1 MSRRAPATPVHT
13 CWRNGSRTVWEQD
26 RLSSTGEPSV
36 LHRTDD
42 LREDTAPG
50 RYGKTVL
57 RVWFS
62 LKTERLVLHTC
73 FNVLFNDTW
82 CVRMRVCAR
91 ACVRACVCVCVCVCA
106 CVCVKTMRHGG
117 LPKSCLSIDLYHI
130 PVFKCCYKMCLA
142 VLLEPIV
149 NINLCS
155 FCKQKKIKKSRTSH
169 FQLGMRSCGSL
180 PAGGCNVI
188 MSRQTPGTTR

>member
-1 MSRRAPATPVHT
+1 MNDTTALCPPSFIRPLRTHQHINEQARSFAPPVHT

-26 RLSSTGEPSV
+26 RLSSTGGPSV

-82 CVRMRVCAR
+82 CVRMRVCVC
-91 ACVRACVCVCVCVCA
+91 ACVRACVCVFVCVLCVR
-106 CVCVKTMRHGG
+106 VCVLSLGDTEV
-117 LPKSCLSIDLYHI
+117 CLKVVFPLICITCLYLN
-130 PVFKCCYKMCLA
+130 VVTKCA
-142 VLLEPIV
+142 LLY
-149 NINLCS
+149 CW
-155 FCKQKKIKKSRTSH
+155 
-169 FQLGMRSCGSL
+169 SL
-180 PAGGCNVI
+180 
-188 MSRQTPGTTR
+188 